1 MLGNEILKKENALTG
16 AKKGQENHCSPSKK
30 RIGNTI
36 TLEKPNGYKF
46 KTSRYR
52 IVVTGL
58 VSESQ

>member
-16 AKKGQENHCSPSKK
+16 AKKRTGESLLSFKK

-36 TLEKPNGYKF
+36 TLGKPNGYQF
-46 KTSRYR
+46 ELSRYR
-52 IVVTGL
+52 NVVTRL